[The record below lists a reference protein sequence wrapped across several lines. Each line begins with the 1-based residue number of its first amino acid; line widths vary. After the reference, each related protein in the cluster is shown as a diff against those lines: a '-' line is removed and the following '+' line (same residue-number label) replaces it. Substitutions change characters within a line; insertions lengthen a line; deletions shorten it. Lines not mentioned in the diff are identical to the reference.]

1 MNFHET
7 IRQKYFFIILEH
19 DLLFYVI
26 FFHHKTYHI
35 YFCNGFPSLLIC
47 DVTMSSLSWPETKL
61 AVLLEQACHVSE
73 ELALDLRSTQ
83 GSSQVEA
90 VSQKL
95 LENHILIITHIVKKL
110 GQEVKVCTPFFLA
123 SLGLGVA

>member
-1 MNFHET
+1 
-7 IRQKYFFIILEH
+7 
-19 DLLFYVI
+19 
-26 FFHHKTYHI
+26 
-35 YFCNGFPSLLIC
+35 
-47 DVTMSSLSWPETKL
+47 MSHFSWPETKL

-90 VSQKL
+90 VSQML

-110 GQEVKVCTPFFLA
+110 GQDVKVCTPWKNASFLA
-123 SLGLGVA
+123 SLGLGMA